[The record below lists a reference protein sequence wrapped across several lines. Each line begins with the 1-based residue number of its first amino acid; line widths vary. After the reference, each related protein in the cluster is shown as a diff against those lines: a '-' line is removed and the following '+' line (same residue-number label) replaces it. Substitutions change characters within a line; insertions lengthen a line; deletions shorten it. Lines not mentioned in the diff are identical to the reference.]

1 MSLRSL
7 KLLLAGSALVTL
19 SGCAVVAK
27 LYDAYFMAKY
37 DSVEYALVN
46 KIRSIAELGV
56 EDCKDQSKSKDNF
69 EGMYFIAV
77 ELKNFTQYI
86 PKNPDAN
93 KLAGNLVDLT
103 RQGRD
108 QYLKGTPVTETFCK
122 LKLQQINRTSE
133 TAQKVIGAKPR

>member
-7 KLLLAGSALVTL
+7 KLILLSSAVLSL

-27 LYDAYFMAKY
+27 MYNAYFMAKY

-56 EDCKDQSKSKDNF
+56 DDCKEQSKSKDNF

-86 PKNPDAN
+86 PNNPDAN
-93 KLAGNLVDLT
+93 KLAGNLVELT
-103 RQGRD
+103 KQGRD
-108 QYLKGTPVTETFCK
+108 MYVKGNVSEGFCK
-122 LKLQQINRTSE
+122 MKLQQINRTSE